1 MRALFKDIK
10 GLVGYY
16 ENPPN
21 FVAGEEMKQ
30 FPVMENAW
38 IEVVGGKIIA
48 AGPMSTCPKV
58 PSGSSKPVVVNC
70 KGRFIIPSWCD
81 SHSHLVYANDRAGE
95 FLDRLRGLSYEE
107 IASKGGGILNSARA
121 LQKMPEDELFDLSLD
136 RLLNVVKL
144 GVGALEIKSGY
155 GLTLKA
161 EHKMLKV
168 IKRLKSVSPIPLRA
182 TFLGCHAVPSEF
194 NNSSDYTTHV
204 IEDMLPLF
212 KSEGLIDYVDA
223 FCETGY
229 FSLDD
234 TERLMVAA
242 TGLGIKSKIHVNQF
256 NMLGGVKLCV
266 KNNALTVDH
275 LEVINDSDIEALKSS
290 MEGGSPTFPVAL
302 PLCSH
307 FLGLPYTPGRKL
319 VDAGLPLVLATDQNP
334 GTSPSGDMTEVVRL
348 GSIKMG
354 LEPLE
359 AIAASTINGAAAME
373 LQSEVGTITPG
384 KRANFILTRELNG
397 LEDIPYRLNDV
408 VVEKVFVNG
417 EVWIG

>member
-16 ENPPN
+16 EKSPR
-21 FVAGEEMKQ
+21 FIAGDEMKQ

-38 IEVVGGKIIA
+38 LEVVGGKIIA
-48 AGPMSTCPKV
+48 AGPMSTCPKIEAGA
-58 PSGSSKPVVVNC
+58 PKSTVVKC
-70 KGRFIIPSWCD
+70 TGRYIIPSWCD
-81 SHSHLVYANDRAGE
+81 SHSHLVYANDRSGE

-107 IASKGGGILNSARA
+107 IAAKGGGILNSARA
-121 LQKMPEDELFDLSLD
+121 LQKMPEDELFDRTLD
-136 RLLNVVKL
+136 RLLAVVKL

-161 EHKMLKV
+161 ERKILRV
-168 IKRLKSVSPIPLRA
+168 IKRLKAVSPIPLKA

-194 NNSSDYTTHV
+194 ENSSDYTTHV

-212 KSEGLIDYVDA
+212 KSDGLLDYVDA

-229 FSLDD
+229 FSIED

-242 TGLGIKSKIHVNQF
+242 SALGIKSKIHVNQF
-256 NMLGGVKLCV
+256 NILGGVNACV
-266 KNNALTVDH
+266 NKNALSVDH
-275 LEVINDSDIEALKSS
+275 LEVVSDDDIEALKASLKNDH
-290 MEGGSPTFPVAL
+290 PTFPVAL

-319 VDAGLPLVLATDQNP
+319 IDAGLPLTLATDQNP
-334 GTSPSGDMTEVVRL
+334 GTAPSGDMTEVVKL
-348 GSIKMG
+348 GSLKMG

-359 AIAASTINGAAAME
+359 AIAAATINGAAAME
-373 LQSEVGTITPG
+373 LSSEVGTISPG
-384 KRANFILTRELNG
+384 KRANFILTREMKG
-397 LEDIPYRLNDV
+397 LEEIPYRMNEK
-408 VVEKVFVNG
+408 VVEKVYVNG
-417 EVWIG
+417 EVWIA